1 MKKLTIAGLAISLL
15 FSSLA
20 DAASINLGQAAE
32 YNAFIQRDMKVSSA
46 DTQGKIAVGGNFIVK
61 PHAYTST
68 PQGFSDSLSLQASYT
83 VGDMVHAPSE
93 NSLVVGGNIELH
105 TVGGGLQIH
114 NTGIDNGK
122 AVYAGTLINGN
133 KIGSGTATK
142 VATSALPVNFN
153 TAFAHLNNLSNQL
166 AAMTTP
172 ATTKNN
178 GVGTPLIFR
187 PAAKN
192 ADKVYVF
199 DITQEMLDKY
209 DGLEVEGVESDA
221 LVVFNITN
229 KSGYT
234 FERLSGSNTN
244 AQGNAFC
251 NKGDTTCAVLKL
263 ETVKINGV
271 STTGDTSK
279 DRDAVPLAKQVLFNF
294 NGLSNVKLASRVNGT
309 VLAPQAALVAPSA
322 PVWGQVIAQSWIGN
336 AQINLA
342 PLKPVNGTPPA
353 VATPPAWSL
362 LLLALLLLLVLP
374 RQRQITSATPA
385 FA

>member
-68 PQGFSDSLSLQASYT
+68 PQGFSDSPTLEASYT
-83 VGDMVHAPSE
+83 VGDMVHAPSV

-105 TVGGGLQIH
+105 QLGGLQIH
-114 NTGIDNGK
+114 NTGIDHGK
-122 AVYAGTLINGN
+122 AVYAGKLINGN
-133 KIGSGTATK
+133 QIGSGTAK
-142 VATSALPVNFN
+142 NVATAALPVDFN
-153 TAFAHLNNLSNQL
+153 AAFAHLNNLSNQL

-172 ATTKNN
+172 ATTTHN
-178 GVGTPLIFR
+178 GVGTPLVFT
-187 PAAKN
+187 PAAKS

-199 DITQEMLDKY
+199 DISQEMLDKY
-209 DGLEVEGVESDA
+209 DGLEVKGVESDA

-234 FERLSGSNTN
+234 FQRLSDSNTN
-244 AQGNAFC
+244 AQGKAFC
-251 NKGDTTCAVLKL
+251 TKGDKTCAVLKL
-263 ETVKINGV
+263 ESVKINGV

-279 DRDAVPLAKQVLFNF
+279 DRNAVPLAKQVLFNF

-309 VLAPQAALVAPSA
+309 VLAPKTALVAPSA

-353 VATPPAWSL
+353 VSTPPAWSL

-374 RQRQITSATPA
+374 RQRQTTPPKPV

>member
-20 DAASINLGQAAE
+20 HAASINLGQAAE
-32 YNAFIQRDMKVSSA
+32 YNAFIQRDMKVSGA
-46 DTQGKIAVGGNFIVK
+46 DTQGRIAVGGNFIVT
-61 PHAYTST
+61 PHAY
-68 PQGFSDSLSLQASYT
+68 SDDKNNAGYS
-83 VGDMVHAPSE
+83 VGDMVHSPSTP
-93 NSLVVGGNIELH
+93 SLVLGGNIEISNLADAR
-105 TVGGGLQIH
+105 LQIH
-114 NTGIDNGK
+114 NKGIDHGS
-122 AVYAGTLINGN
+122 AVYAGNLINGN
-133 KIGSGTATK
+133 KISSGSATK
-142 VATSALPVNFN
+142 VATSALPVDFN
-153 TAFAHLNNLSNQL
+153 AAFAHLNNLSNQL
-166 AAMTTP
+166 AAMTAA
-172 ATTKNN
+172 ATTT
-178 GVGTPLIFR
+178 TPGAFDTLTFR

-199 DITQEMLDKY
+199 ELTQEMLFNSS
-209 DGLEVEGVESDA
+209 GINIEGVESDA
-221 LVVFNITN
+221 LIVFNVTN
-229 KSGYT
+229 KSG
-234 FERLSGSNTN
+234 FAKDAWVNKDASGK
-244 AQGNAFC
+244 AFC
-251 NKGDTTCAVLKL
+251 NKGDTTCAVLVL
-263 ETVKINGV
+263 ESVKINGV

-309 VLAPQAALVAPSA
+309 VLAPKTALVAPSA

-362 LLLALLLLLVLP
+362 LLLALLLLWVLP
-374 RQRQITSATPA
+374 RQRQTTPPKPA

>member
-1 MKKLTIAGLAISLL
+1 MRKLTIVSLAISLL
-15 FSSLA
+15 CSSLA
-20 DAASINLGQAAE
+20 HAANINLGQAAE
-32 YNAFIQRDMKVSSA
+32 YNAFIQGDMKVSGA
-46 DTQGKIAVGGNFIVK
+46 DTQGRIAVGGNFIVK
-61 PHAYTST
+61 PHAYTHT
-68 PQGFSDSLSLQASYT
+68 ETGFSDSPTLQAGYS
-83 VGDMVHAPSE
+83 VGDMVHSPGP
-93 NSLVVGGNIELH
+93 SLVVRGNIELH
-105 TVGGGLQIH
+105 KVGGGLQIH
-114 NTGIDNGK
+114 NKGIDHGK
-122 AVYAGTLINGN
+122 AVYAGNLINGN

-142 VATSALPVNFN
+142 VAPSALPVDFN

-172 ATTKNN
+172 ATTSHN
-178 GVGTPLIFR
+178 GVGTPLVFR
-187 PAAKN
+187 PAAKS

-199 DITQEMLDKY
+199 EITQEMLDRY
-209 DGLEVEGVESDA
+209 DGINVEGVESDA

-234 FERLSGSNTN
+234 FQRLSGSNTD
-244 AQGNAFC
+244 AQGKAFC
-251 NKGDTTCAVLKL
+251 KKGDTTCAVIKL
-263 ETVKINGV
+263 ESVKINGV

-279 DRDAVPLAKQVLFNF
+279 DRHASPLAKQVLFNF

-322 PVWGQVIAQSWIGN
+322 PIWGQVIAKSWIGN

-342 PLKPVNGTPPA
+342 PLTPVNGTPPA
-353 VATPPAWSL
+353 VSTPPAWSL

-374 RQRQITSATPA
+374 RQRQTTRPA